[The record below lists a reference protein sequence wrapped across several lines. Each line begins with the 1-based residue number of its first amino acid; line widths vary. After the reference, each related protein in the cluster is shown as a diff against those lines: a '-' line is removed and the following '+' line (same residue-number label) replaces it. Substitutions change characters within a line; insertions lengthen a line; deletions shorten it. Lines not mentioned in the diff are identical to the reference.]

1 MRLPT
6 LMSLVLAV
14 SLAGAAVPAPAAA
27 PERDVAP
34 ERAAAERTLPVS
46 GVAANPVNPATNPTS
61 APTSAPTTA
70 PAARPGERRR
80 RPSYA
85 ACNRESHRRN
95 LYGGPRRRFLI
106 RCRLGY
112 EQRRPGPAAGPAR
125 RP

>member
-34 ERAAAERTLPVS
+34 ERAAAERTPPVS
-46 GVAANPVNPATNPTS
+46 GVAANPVNPATN
-61 APTSAPTTA
+61 PTSAPTTA

>member
-34 ERAAAERTLPVS
+34 ERAPAERTPPVS

-61 APTSAPTTA
+61 APNTA
-70 PAARPGERRR
+70 PATRPGERRR

>member
-6 LMSLVLAV
+6 LMSLALAAFV
-14 SLAGAAVPAPAAA
+14 SGAVPALAA
-27 PERDVAP
+27 PPEAP
-34 ERAAAERTLPVS
+34 PAAERTQ
-46 GVAANPVNPATNPTS
+46 AAATPAPNPPQ
-61 APTSAPTTA
+61 TA
-70 PAARPGERRR
+70 RAGERRR

-112 EQRRPGPAAGPAR
+112 DRRPGPTAPAR